1 MADSAL
7 STELLERYG
16 AIEQAYCQERWTS
29 VIDDGQTL
37 LGDLSRSAEDPPEG
51 LKERLQ
57 LLVAHAFL
65 YGMGDRDSAEDLYQ
79 AVLRSGAEA
88 SLRQIAEQG
97 LQQCTLPVAAPES
110 PQDQVVDPQPDSAA
124 APTGETPLWPEATAA
139 EPQVDPGISSP
150 SGSASTLQEESA
162 PPEGLRDDWG
172 VATSQPA
179 AGEEGALGWLTAAAT
194 AVPQQP
200 AAGPVMP
207 WLETGAAVNAA
218 AGEVVQPVPESP
230 LEDPVVR
237 QDLQGPVSG
246 SPHSEGLLAEAPPV
260 EGAAA
265 LGVSSV
271 AAGMADG
278 TPEMEPLP
286 VADDAPR
293 LIPEPTTSLQALAA
307 SIVAGLDPSSRRP
320 QPEAVVDAAAPD
332 DHADLAPAPADASGE
347 TPSGGGDAV
356 EAFTRG
362 SQASSAEERLV
373 PDVVDEP
380 ELIELHQAD
389 SLLREELLVPAVA
402 AEPAPLSDAEDERQ
416 VPAAAEV
423 DLPAGLERRSSDGI
437 PDAVASGFQDRR
449 AEPPLAPVPAE
460 EPAPVVPDSRPQ
472 VVSGRKPFSA
482 PPEPV
487 AEEDPELLMGLLK
500 VEMG

>member
-7 STELLERYG
+7 STDLLERYG
-16 AIEQAYCQERWTS
+16 AIEQAYCQERWSS
-29 VIDDGQTL
+29 VIHEGQTL
-37 LGDLSRSAEDPPEG
+37 LGDLFRSGEAPPEG

-65 YGMGDRDSAEDLYQ
+65 YGLGDRDSAEDLYQ
-79 AVLRSGAEA
+79 SVLRSGAEA

-110 PQDQVVDPQPDSAA
+110 QQEQVVDLQPDPAA
-124 APTGETPLWPEATAA
+124 EPTGETPLWPEATAA
-139 EPQVDPGISSP
+139 ELQADPSISSP
-150 SGSASTLQEESA
+150 SGSVPSLQEGSA

-172 VATSQPA
+172 AATRQPA

-194 AVPQQP
+194 APPPQP
-200 AAGPVMP
+200 AVGPVMP

-218 AGEVVQPVPESP
+218 AGEMVQPVPANP
-230 LEDPVVR
+230 LEEPVVR

-246 SPHSEGLLAEAPPV
+246 SPQSEGLLAEAPLV
-260 EGAAA
+260 EAPAAQ
-265 LGVSSV
+265 GVPSA

-278 TPEMEPLP
+278 TPDGEPLP
-286 VADDAPR
+286 VADEASR
-293 LIPEPTTSLQALAA
+293 LSPEPTTSLQALAA

-320 QPEAVVDAAAPD
+320 QPEALVDAAAAD
-332 DHADLAPAPADASGE
+332 EHADLPPAPADASGG
-347 TPSGGGDAV
+347 TPTGGGDGV
-356 EAFTRG
+356 EAFTPG
-362 SQASSAEERLV
+362 PQASTAEERLV

-402 AEPAPLSDAEDERQ
+402 AEEAPLSEAADEQQ
-416 VPAAAEV
+416 VPASAES
-423 DLPAGLERRSSDGI
+423 DLPAGLDRRGSDGI
-437 PDAVASGFQDRR
+437 ADVRTGGFQDRR
-449 AEPPLAPVPAE
+449 AEPSPPPVPEE